1 MSRAAR
7 KRHRWRGSLRPGGR
21 ARLALLCTGVALA
34 AVFLAD
40 ATGVVGALD
49 ANLRRIYYGVRG
61 ARDRDARVILVAIDE
76 HTVDAWGPPP
86 WGWDRYQ
93 TLIDRI
99 EAGGPRL
106 VAVLEPGPRVLPD
119 APVPGDLQARAAA
132 GGNLVLP
139 PVDPGFGQPQLV
151 TSTHGVVEAVS
162 LGSDRTL
169 AGPSITRQLI
179 ERAGLPMPVGDTLA
193 VNFAGPPDALPTLPA
208 HRVATGEVPART
220 FHNRVVVIGLRGER
234 FAPVVPTPVGPM
246 SPVEVHAHALLG
258 LATGAAWHPLPSW
271 ELALAGG
278 LLALIF
284 ALALPRLGTR
294 QAMSIL
300 TAEAVLIVIADYLL
314 FAHAGVRAGAGAP
327 LVGLVAGATT
337 VWMVER
343 RRAQLELAQLSRWLT
358 GRLSR
363 DAFGHLA
370 AESDEEM
377 WRRFATSARIYV
389 DFDSTI
395 VAPLPERAWHV
406 QLAAFVDTRV
416 EEINEPRRD
425 VRRTPYK
432 DAYLLHRPMWA
443 ERQFMKDTD
452 IKSLIAPLVAFDR
465 LLGIWVVNFPR
476 EREVSADELDRVRML
491 ADQIAVASARRLLSR
506 AAHMNRVDA
515 AGRGTGYLV
524 DRIDEMR
531 RCALALVHE
540 QAGLADLFAELPVGV
555 LVATLWGEVQ
565 FVNEAMRR
573 FLAAAELDE
582 PRRIALPAI
591 LSRLTRTDAA
601 AVRTTLRE
609 VVGAGTSIRAEGR
622 LPSALGPATRFD
634 MVLSRLG
641 GGELE
646 TPDGAAPVA
655 SMSHFVLTISERPVV
670 TLETADWGWSGA
682 RAPVDLREVVKTA
695 VAELAGGAELPERA
709 LLVETPRQLTKVAMA
724 GERVGDA
731 LRAVLRAC
739 VERGPADVP
748 GRVVVRE
755 DDDAVEVRV
764 LDPATVLTR
773 SDVAAVTAGV
783 HDQFAPDSIA
793 RHLSELSRAVE
804 ADGGSLSID
813 SDLDDGTTIV
823 IRVRK
828 E

>member
-1 MSRAAR
+1 M
-7 KRHRWRGSLRPGGR
+7 
-21 ARLALLCTGVALA
+21 ALA
-34 AVFLAD
+34 CAGIALVAVLLAD
-40 ATGVVGALD
+40 AVGVVGALD
-49 ANLRRIYYGVRG
+49 ANLRRLYYGVRG
-61 ARDRDARVILVAIDE
+61 ARDADARVILVAIDE

-99 EAGGPRL
+99 EAGAPRL

-119 APVPGDLQARAAA
+119 APVPAALRARAAV

-151 TSTHGVVEAVS
+151 ISTHGVVEAVS

-169 AGPSITRQLI
+169 AGPSVTREVI
-179 ERAGLPMPVGDTLA
+179 EEAGLPLPDGDSVP
-193 VNFAGPPDALPTLPA
+193 VNFAGPPDSLPTLPA
-208 HRVATGEVPART
+208 HRVASGEVPART
-220 FHNRVVVIGLRGER
+220 FRDRIVVIGLRGER
-234 FAPVVPTPVGPM
+234 FAPLVPTPVGPM
-246 SPVEVHAHALLG
+246 SSVEVHAHALLG
-258 LATGAAWHPLPSW
+258 LATGAAWHPLPGW
-271 ELALAGG
+271 ALLLAGA
-278 LLALIF
+278 LLSLLF
-284 ALALPRLGTR
+284 AVALPRLGTR
-294 QAMSIL
+294 QAMLIL
-300 TAEAVLIVIADYLL
+300 TAEAVAVVLADYFL
-314 FAHAGVRAGAGAP
+314 FARAGVRAGAGAP
-327 LVGLVAGATT
+327 LIGLAAGATT

-343 RRAQLELAQLSRWLT
+343 RRAQVELAQLSRWLT

-363 DAFGHLA
+363 DAFGRSGH
-370 AESDEEM
+370 ESDEEM
-377 WRRFATSARIYV
+377 WRRFANSARIYV
-389 DFDSTI
+389 DFDSAI

-406 QLAAFVDTRV
+406 ELAAFVDTRA

-443 ERQFMKDTD
+443 TRQFMKDPEL
-452 IKSLIAPLVAFDR
+452 KSLVAPLVAFNR

-476 EREVSADELDRVRML
+476 EREVTDDELDRVRML
-491 ADQIAVASARRLLSR
+491 ADQIAVAAARRLLAR
-506 AAHMNRVDA
+506 AARLNRLDP
-515 AGRGTGYLV
+515 AGRGAGYLV
-524 DRIDEMR
+524 NRIDEMR
-531 RCALALVHE
+531 QCALALVHE

-573 FLAAAELDE
+573 FLVAAELDE
-582 PRRIALPAI
+582 PRRVGLPAI
-591 LSRLTRTDAA
+591 LARLTRTDEA
-601 AVRTTLRE
+601 AVRATLRE
-609 VVGAGTSIRAEGR
+609 VVGARTSIRAEGR

-641 GGELE
+641 RGEFE
-646 TPDGAAPVA
+646 SPDGAAPVA
-655 SMSHFVLTISERPVV
+655 SLSHFVLTISERPELS
-670 TLETADWGWSGA
+670 LEASDWGWSGE
-682 RAPVDLREVVKTA
+682 RAPVDLREVVKAA
-695 VAELAGGAELPERA
+695 VAELVGGGELPERA
-709 LLVETPRQLTKVAMA
+709 LVVETPRQLTKVTLA
-724 GERVGDA
+724 GEKVGDA

-748 GRVVVRE
+748 GRVLVRE

-764 LDPATVLTR
+764 IDPATVLTR

-783 HDQFAPDSIA
+783 HDQLAPDSIA
-793 RHLSELSRAVE
+793 RYLSELSRAVE

-823 IRVRK
+823 LRVRK
-828 E
+828 G

>member
-7 KRHRWRGSLRPGGR
+7 KRQSWRGGLRPGGR

-34 AVFLAD
+34 AVLLAD

-49 ANLRRIYYGVRG
+49 ANLRRIYYGIRG

-99 EAGGPRL
+99 EAGRPRL
-106 VAVLEPGPRVLPD
+106 VALLEPGPRVLPD
-119 APVPGDLQARAAA
+119 APVPGNLRARAAT

-169 AGPSITRQLI
+169 AGPSITRQVI
-179 ERAGLPMPVGDTLA
+179 ERAGLPLPAGDTLA

-208 HRVATGEVPART
+208 HRVASGEVPART
-220 FHNRVVVIGLRGER
+220 FHNRIVVIGLRGER

-258 LATGAAWHPLPSW
+258 LATGAAWHPLPGW
-271 ELALAGG
+271 GLALAGA
-278 LLALIF
+278 LLALVF

-294 QAMSIL
+294 QAMAIL
-300 TAEAVLIVIADYLL
+300 TAEAALIVIVDYLL
-314 FAHAGVRAGAGAP
+314 FAHAGVRAGAAAP
-327 LVGLVAGATT
+327 LLGLGAGATT
-337 VWMVER
+337 VWMIER

-363 DAFGHLA
+363 DAFGHTGH
-370 AESDEEM
+370 ESDEEM

-389 DFDSTI
+389 DFDSAI
-395 VAPLPERAWHV
+395 IAPLPERAWHV
-406 QLAAFVDTRV
+406 QLNAFVGTRA

-443 ERQFMKDTD
+443 KRQFMKDPEL
-452 IKSLIAPLVAFDR
+452 KSLIAPLVAFDR
-465 LLGIWVVNFPR
+465 LLGIWVVNFPG
-476 EREVSADELDRVRML
+476 ERDVSDDELDRVRML
-491 ADQIAVASARRLLSR
+491 ADQIAVAAARRLLSR
-506 AAHMNRVDA
+506 AAQINRVDG

-565 FVNEAMRR
+565 FVNEAMHR
-573 FLAAAELDE
+573 FLLAAELDE
-582 PRRIALPAI
+582 PRHLGLPAI
-591 LSRLTRTDAA
+591 LSRLTRTDEA
-601 AVRTTLRE
+601 AVRATLRE
-609 VVGAGTSIRAEGR
+609 VVGARTSIRAEGR
-622 LPSALGPATRFD
+622 LPSSLGPATRFD

-641 GGELE
+641 RGELE
-646 TPDGAAPVA
+646 TPGGTAPVA
-655 SMSHFVLTISERPVV
+655 SLSHFVLTISERPEA

-682 RAPVDLREVVKTA
+682 RAPVDLREVVKAA
-695 VAELAGGAELPERA
+695 VAELAAGAELPERA
-709 LLVETPRQLTKVAMA
+709 LLVETPRQLTKVTLA

-731 LRAVLRAC
+731 LQAVLRAC
-739 VERGPADVP
+739 VERGPSDVP
-748 GRVVVRE
+748 GRVVVHE

-764 LDPATVLTR
+764 IDPATVLTR
-773 SDVAAVTAGV
+773 SDVAAVSAGV
-783 HDQFAPDSIA
+783 HDQLAADSIA
-793 RHLSELSRAVE
+793 RHLSELSRAVQ

-828 E
+828 G